1 MTVVLAGNCL
11 MTPGCL
17 VGRRRP
23 AEGGYSFRTLGQN
36 LKRRVVRL
44 LDYVEH
50 PLNSAER
57 YVLVKQVGHQV
68 HEADRR
74 PMTLQRLSQAP
85 RSHLSRWTP

>member
-50 PLNSAER
+50 PLNLAER
-57 YVLVKQVGHQV
+57 YVLVKQVGHRA

-74 PMTLQRLSQAP
+74 PMALQRLSQVP
-85 RSHLSRWTP
+85 RTRLS